1 MAITRRYFFYGSLL
15 AGAVPA
21 VGFGSTP
28 SLKSLGYKS
37 PNEKLNFGSIGAG
50 GQAASNISAAAPTEN
65 IVALCDV
72 DDRRAASMYKRF
84 DKAPKYKDFRQMLDK
99 EGKNID
105 AVIVAIPDHMHA
117 TAAMWCMERGKHVYV
132 QKPLVRTVWEAR
144 QLKEGAAKYKVA
156 SQMGNQGYSNEGTR
170 QCAEMI
176 WNGEIGNVTEVHAWS
191 DRPMWPQGLT
201 EIPKEDPIP
210 ATLDWDLWLGVAE
223 KRPFTA
229 GGKTEPDRND
239 GFFYQPFNWRGFY
252 DFGCG
257 ALGDMACHILGA
269 PNMALH
275 LSNRKVVSVECV
287 KKEGTSP
294 FMFPKASVIRYE
306 FAAYGNMPALKVFWY
321 DGLKETPKIPGVPEG
336 EWLGD
341 PPSAGGMGRGGRGAG
356 AAAAMPAGGA
366 PAGAPAGAP
375 GAAQGFAG
383 GGGRG
388 RGAAGAAG
396 NDFRSPGRV
405 FNWAD
410 FEALKAATT
419 PLRFPQPDGSLFVGD
434 KGMLTTGTY
443 GEVTRLIPVEKMKDY
458 RMPAPLLTRS
468 PGHMRDF
475 IRACKGGDPACS
487 NFDVAAPFVEWMLLG
502 VIALRHEGKLEYD
515 PEKMRIT
522 NNAEANKLL
531 RPNFRKGWE
540 FRALKT

>member
-1 MAITRRYFFYGSLL
+1 MPLSRRHFFYGSLL
-15 AGAVPA
+15 AGALPA
-21 VGFGSTP
+21 AGFGSSP
-28 SLKSLGYKS
+28 SLKSVGYKS
-37 PNEKLNFGSIGAG
+37 PNEKLNMAAIGCG
-50 GQAASNISAAAPTEN
+50 GQGASNISAAAPTEN

-72 DDRRAASMYKRF
+72 DDRRAATTFKRF
-84 DKAPKYKDFRQMLDK
+84 ENAPKFRDFRQMLDK

-105 AVIVAIPDHMHA
+105 AVIVATPDHMHA

-144 QLKEGAAKYKVA
+144 QLRQAAAKYKVA
-156 SQMGNQGYSNEGTR
+156 TQMGNQGYSNEGTR
-170 QCAEMI
+170 QCAEI
-176 WNGEIGNVTEVHAWS
+176 VWNGDIGSVTEVHAWS

-201 EIPKEDPIP
+201 AIPKEDPVP
-210 ATLDWDLWLGVAE
+210 STLDWDLWLGIAA

-229 GGKTEPDRND
+229 DGKTEPDRNG

-269 PNMALH
+269 SNLALH
-275 LSNRKVVSVECV
+275 LSNRKLLSIECI
-287 KKEGTSP
+287 KKEGASP
-294 FMFPKASVIRYE
+294 FMFPKGSVIRFD

-321 DGLKETPKIPGVPEG
+321 DGLKETPKITGVPDG

-341 PPSAGGMGRGGRGAG
+341 PPSLARPQGTGGRGSGGG
-356 AAAAMPAGGA
+356 AAAMRPAG
-366 PAGAPAGAP
+366 
-375 GAAQGFAG
+375 
-383 GGGRG
+383 
-388 RGAAGAAG
+388 
-396 NDFRSPGRV
+396 NEFRSPGRV
-405 FNWAD
+405 FNWEE
-410 FEALKAATT
+410 FQALKAATT
-419 PLRFPQPDGSLFVGD
+419 PLRLPMPDGSLFIGD

-443 GEVTRLIPVEKMKDY
+443 GDVTRLIPVEKMKDY
-458 RMPAPLLTRS
+458 RMPPPLLTRS

-487 NFDVAAPFVEWMLLG
+487 NFNVAAPFVEWMLLG

-522 NNAEANKLL
+522 NNVEANKLL
-531 RPNFRKGWE
+531 KPNFRKGWE
-540 FRALKT
+540 FHTVKG